1 MTSRLLVIRHAESRA
16 NVARLVGANEVCTGL
31 TDVGREQAGLLAGRF
46 AATGPIPDVA
56 YASSVR
62 RAQET
67 CAVLTERLGIAE
79 ATVERDLRELDP
91 GAAEGMTAADYEAVY
106 GPVADWREERADVP
120 LAPGG
125 ETWRALIARAG
136 RMVRGL
142 LAAHPDETVVAV
154 SHGGFI
160 AAAVQAVLNVDL
172 ASRSAIINVA
182 HTSITELHETDGV
195 LHLLRVGDVGHLA
208 SPEGGLRSSTSP
220 TAEATPR

>member
-1 MTSRLLVIRHAESRA
+1 MTTRLLLIRHAESWA

-31 TDVGREQAGLLAGRF
+31 TDVGREQAGLLAERF

-67 CAVLTERLGIAE
+67 CAVLTDRLGIAD

-91 GAAEGMTAADYEAVY
+91 GAAEGMTPAEYEAVY
-106 GPVADWREERADVP
+106 GPADEWREEKADRP

-125 ETWRALIARAG
+125 ETWRALVERAG

-142 LAAHPDETVVAV
+142 LAAHPGETVVAL

-160 AAAVQAVLNVDL
+160 AAAVQALLCVDL
-172 ASRSAIINVA
+172 AAQAAIINVA
-182 HTSITELHETDGV
+182 HTSITELHLVDGTP
-195 LHLLRVGDVGHLA
+195 HLLRVGDVGHLA
-208 SPEGGLRSSTSP
+208 SPADGLRSSTSP

>member
-1 MTSRLLVIRHAESRA
+1 VTRLLLIRHAESWA

-31 TDVGREQAGLLAGRF
+31 TDVGREQAGLLADRF
-46 AATGPIPDVA
+46 ATTGPIPDVA
-56 YASSVR
+56 YVSTVR

-67 CAVLTERLGIAE
+67 CAVLTERLGIAD

-91 GAAEGMTAADYEAVY
+91 GAAEGMTPAEYEEVY
-106 GPVADWREERADVP
+106 GPVDDWREERADVP

-125 ETWRALIARAG
+125 ETWRALIRRAD

-142 LAAHPDETVVAV
+142 LAAHPGETVLTV

-160 AAAVQAVLNVDL
+160 AAAVQAVLRVDL
-172 ASRSAIINVA
+172 AVPSAIINVA
-182 HTSITELHETDGV
+182 HTSITELHEVGHT